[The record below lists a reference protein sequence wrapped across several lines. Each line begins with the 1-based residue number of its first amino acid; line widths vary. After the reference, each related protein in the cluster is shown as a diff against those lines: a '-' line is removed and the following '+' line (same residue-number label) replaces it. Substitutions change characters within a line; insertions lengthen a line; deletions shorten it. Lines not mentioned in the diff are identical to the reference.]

1 MARRMMD
8 IGLTVVATG
17 ADLNIVA
24 GDFVVVESKVEHNK
38 NLIYCNKGE
47 FKEFPTACVGGI
59 NYIDD
64 ENPHDLVAAIT
75 AELLKDGMDV
85 KRVGMGKNGVIETDA
100 FYK

>member
-8 IGLTVVATG
+8 IGLTPVTTG
-17 ADLNIVA
+17 ADLRVVA
-24 GDFVVVESKVEHNK
+24 GDFVVIESKAEHNK

-47 FKEFPTACVGGI
+47 YKEFPTVCVGGI

-64 ENPHDLVAAIT
+64 ENPHDLIAAIT
-75 AELLKDGMDV
+75 TELLKDGMDV
-85 KRVGMGKNGVIETDA
+85 KRVGLGMNGLIETDA